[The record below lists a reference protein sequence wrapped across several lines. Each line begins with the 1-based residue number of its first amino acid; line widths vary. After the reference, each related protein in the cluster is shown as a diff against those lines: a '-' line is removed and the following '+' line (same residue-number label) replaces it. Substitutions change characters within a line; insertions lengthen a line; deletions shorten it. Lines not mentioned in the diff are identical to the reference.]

1 MSSMKNTLFAVVQK
15 LIIFQ
20 LLFII
25 RRHIFE
31 LGQERAVC
39 NVRAIFRLDFDAV
52 FDSKQFS

>member
-1 MSSMKNTLFAVVQK
+1 MKNTLFAVVQK

-20 LLFII
+20 LLFVI